1 MAVDIRLPNINAKTE
16 AEQQIRSYLIQ
27 LAEQLNFAL
36 KNADTTNNTVTVNT
50 TPKSLQPSSQP
61 STVSPEA
68 TFNSIKALIIKSAE
82 IVDAYYEEM
91 SRKLEGQ
98 YVAQSD
104 FGTFQEQTAQ
114 YITETSTSIDRVF
127 TNIQEITTS
136 TESLTLE
143 IGGLNTSMSESFTSL
158 STQIGDVDSKVD
170 ESFTS
175 LSTEIGGIDSK
186 VDESFTSLSTE
197 IGNVDS
203 KVNESV
209 TTLSTEIGNVD
220 SKIDESTAALSS
232 EIGGVDSKVNKAN
245 SDIQDTNKRI
255 EDSNTDLA
263 SKIGDLASETNSKI
277 DDVNTNLS
285 DEINDVKNGLQ
296 ALNTSIVEVTANI
309 RTGELYRVNE
319 IPVYGLEVGQIIEV
333 DGEEVFNKFA
343 RFVADRLSFYDQNG
357 AEVAYI
363 SDYRLYIYNVEITGI
378 YKLGGL
384 VDTVMASGDVVE
396 KWVGRG

>member
-36 KNADTTNNTVTVNT
+36 KNADTTNNTVIVNT
-50 TPKSLQPSSQP
+50 TPNSLQPSSQP
-61 STVSPEA
+61 SVVSPEA
-68 TFNSIKALIIKSAE
+68 TFNSIKALIIKSAD
-82 IVDAYYEEM
+82 IVNAYYEEIHK
-91 SRKLEGQ
+91 KLEGQ

-104 FGTFQEQTAQ
+104 FGTFKEETAQ

-186 VDESFTSLSTE
+186 VDESVTSLSTE

-203 KVNESV
+203 K
-209 TTLSTEIGNVD
+209 
-220 SKIDESTAALSS
+220 IDKSTAALSS
-232 EIGGVDSKVNKAN
+232 EIGGVDSKVIKAN

-255 EDSNTDLA
+255 EESNDELDGKIGSLATETNDKIDKVNTDL
-263 SKIGDLASETNSKI
+263 
-277 DDVNTNLS
+277 S
-285 DEINDVKNGLQ
+285 DAINDVKDGLQ
-296 ALNTSIVEVTANI
+296 NLNTAIVSVTANI
-309 RTGELYRVNE
+309 RTGKLYEVNG
-319 IPVYGLEVGQIIEV
+319 IPIYGLEVGQIIDI
-333 DGEEVFNKFA
+333 DGAEVFNKFA
-343 RFVADRLSFYDQNG
+343 RFVADRLSFYDRNG
-357 AEVAYI
+357 VEVAYI
-363 SDYRLYIYNVEITGI
+363 SDYKLYISNVEITSSSKIGGYI
-378 YKLGGL
+378 DTVTSDGGL
-384 VDTVMASGDVVE
+384 IT
-396 KWVGRG
+396 KWEGRE